1 LAARFK
7 VPAGAILL
15 TMIAVA
21 VASGSGKFAV
31 VLPCWLVAGAYAGVG
46 WYVGLA
52 FTREV
57 VRYALRSL
65 PILAGSTLLL
75 IVLCAAVGESLRGL
89 IHADPLTAYLA
100 TSPGGLDSVAIIALG
115 SGANVPLVLAI
126 QLEGKSPASP
136 SSSMPG
142 CGTLRSPPNARSELP
157 VHPLMGEVVGIDLGV
172 NRWAALSDGSFIDGE
187 NAFKKHQERLAALQQ
202 QLARCVK
209 FSKNWVKIKRRS
221 PDCTRKSPTSARIR
235 YTRLPVRSAKT
246 TRSQLKKIC
255 ASSI

>member
-1 LAARFK
+1 
-7 VPAGAILL
+7 
-15 TMIAVA
+15 MIAVA

-142 CGTLRSPPNARSELP
+142 CGTLRSPPNARSNFRF
-157 VHPLMGEVVGIDLGV
+157 I
-172 NRWAALSDGSFIDGE
+172 RSWARSSASTLASTAGRLSRMVRSST
-187 NAFKKHQERLAALQQ
+187 AKTP
-202 QLARCVK
+202 
-209 FSKNWVKIKRRS
+209 SKN
-221 PDCTRKSPTSARIR
+221 TRNAW
-235 YTRLPVRSAKT
+235 RL
-246 TRSQLKKIC
+246 C
-255 ASSI
+255 SSNSRAA